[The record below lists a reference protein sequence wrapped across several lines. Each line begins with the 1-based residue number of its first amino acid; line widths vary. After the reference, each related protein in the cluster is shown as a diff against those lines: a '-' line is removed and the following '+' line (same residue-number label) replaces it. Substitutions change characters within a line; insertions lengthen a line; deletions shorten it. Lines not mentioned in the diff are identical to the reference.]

1 VWAPRAQSVD
11 VQEDDGAVT
20 PLKRESHGY
29 FSAVAAI
36 GVGGRYRY
44 RLDHGEAYPDPASRW
59 QPDGPHASSA
69 VVDADAFRWS
79 DGGWAGVRRTGQVI
93 YEMHVGTFTPEGTWR
108 AAAAELSELARL
120 GVTVIEMMPV
130 AEFPGRF
137 GWGYDGVSLFAPTR
151 LYGTPDDLR
160 YFVDRAHA
168 AGIGVI
174 LDVVYNHLGPDG
186 NYLGVFAPEYFT
198 DRYRNEWGQAINFDG
213 PDAGPVREFF
223 VANASYWID
232 EFHMDGL
239 RFDATQQ
246 MFDTSPR
253 HVLAEIVERARA
265 VAPQRQLFLVAE
277 NEPQQA
283 RLVREPAGG
292 GYGLDAIWND
302 DFHHTVRVAL
312 TGRTEAYYTDYGGR
326 PQELVSAVKHGFL
339 YQGQHYAWQRKRRGT
354 PARDVPLST
363 FVAYLQNHDQIA
375 NSARGERLHAV
386 TSPGRWRAVT
396 ALLLLAPAT
405 PLLFQGQEFAA
416 SAPFVYFA
424 EHRPDLAALVRK
436 GRGEFLAQFPSLA
449 APDVS
454 ACMPDPGAV
463 TTFERCKL
471 DLGERVR
478 HAASYALHADLLALR
493 RDDPVFRTQGARG
506 VDGAVL
512 GSEAFVVRFF
522 GEDGDRLLLVNL
534 GGDLPLAIL
543 PEPLLAPPE
552 TARWELAWSSE
563 APRYGGCGVAPFDP
577 DGPWR
582 LPPQAALVLR
592 SVPRP

>member
-1 VWAPRAQSVD
+1 
-11 VQEDDGAVT
+11 
-20 PLKRESHGY
+20 
-29 FSAVAAI
+29 
-36 GVGGRYRY
+36 
-44 RLDHGEAYPDPASRW
+44 
-59 QPDGPHASSA
+59 
-69 VVDADAFRWS
+69 
-79 DGGWAGVRRTGQVI
+79 
-93 YEMHVGTFTPEGTWR
+93 
-108 AAAAELSELARL
+108 
-120 GVTVIEMMPV
+120 
-130 AEFPGRF
+130 
-137 GWGYDGVSLFAPTR
+137 
-151 LYGTPDDLR
+151 
-160 YFVDRAHA
+160 
-168 AGIGVI
+168 
-174 LDVVYNHLGPDG
+174 
-186 NYLGVFAPEYFT
+186 
-198 DRYRNEWGQAINFDG
+198 
-213 PDAGPVREFF
+213 
-223 VANASYWID
+223 
-232 EFHMDGL
+232 
-239 RFDATQQ
+239 
-246 MFDTSPR
+246 
-253 HVLAEIVERARA
+253 
-265 VAPQRQLFLVAE
+265 
-277 NEPQQA
+277 
-283 RLVREPAGG
+283 
-292 GYGLDAIWND
+292 
-302 DFHHTVRVAL
+302 
-312 TGRTEAYYTDYGGR
+312 
-326 PQELVSAVKHGFL
+326 
-339 YQGQHYAWQRKRRGT
+339 
-354 PARDVPLST
+354 
-363 FVAYLQNHDQIA
+363 
-375 NSARGERLHAV
+375 
-386 TSPGRWRAVT
+386 VT